1 MLSRL
6 YSWGRENAGLCDCT
20 PVIINVQDM
29 DYRLMMQESFFV
41 GGANP
46 IMGIFLA
53 QRSKIYIPVK
63 EKGAS
68 HSAFPLST
76 HVVLKT
82 MYVNHKDYARRF

>member
-1 MLSRL
+1 ML
-6 YSWGRENAGLCDCT
+6 WE
-20 PVIINVQDM
+20 
-29 DYRLMMQESFFV
+29 

-46 IMGIFLA
+46 ITGIFLA
-53 QRSKIYIPVK
+53 QRSKIYITVK

-82 MYVNHKDYARRF
+82 MYVNPKDYARRF